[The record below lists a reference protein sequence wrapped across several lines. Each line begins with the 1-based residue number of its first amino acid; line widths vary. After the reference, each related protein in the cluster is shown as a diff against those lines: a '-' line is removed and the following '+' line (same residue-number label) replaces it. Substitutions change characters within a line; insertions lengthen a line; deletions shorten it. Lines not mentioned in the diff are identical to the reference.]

1 MGRGTFASL
10 TMAESS
16 LFPITLYTDATPN
29 GFKISTAL
37 EYLNIVSNLSFE
49 ILMILIQNEAVQ
61 S

>member
-1 MGRGTFASL
+1 
-10 TMAESS
+10 MAESS